1 MVVVSYSVLDAMNAL
16 DLRGDRI
23 MTPTP
28 PSDFSISFSE
38 VEWLRF
44 MTSDKRRPNV
54 LVSCSNSG
62 VGPVVARL
70 TSVCAR
76 PLHNRHLPGPLNL
89 HEVTS
94 GTLLLSDV
102 AQMTLDQQLE
112 LHEWMGGHREDVQ
125 IISVT
130 TGRLADLLESGQF
143 YEGLFYRLNVI
154 TLQAIV
160 GESRGGGRPD
170 MRPPYR
176 ALPAGLECTPPVR
189 QSIGV

>member
-1 MVVVSYSVLDAMNAL
+1 
-16 DLRGDRI
+16 

-38 VEWLRF
+38 VEWFRF
-44 MTSDKRRPNV
+44 MTSDKRGPNV

-70 TSVCAR
+70 MSVCPR
-76 PLHNRHLPGPLNL
+76 PVHNRHLPGPLNL
-89 HEVTS
+89 REVTS
-94 GTLLLSDV
+94 GTLLLWDV
-102 AQMTLDQQLE
+102 ALLTLDQQME
-112 LHEWMGGHREDVQ
+112 LHEWMTARRQDVQ

-130 TGRLADLLESGQF
+130 AARLADLAESRQF

-154 TLQAIV
+154 TLHAIV
-160 GESRGGGRPD
+160 GESRGEGRPD
-170 MRPPYR
+170 RRPYG
-176 ALPAGLECTPPVR
+176 ALPPGLDRPPPVR

>member
-1 MVVVSYSVLDAMNAL
+1 
-16 DLRGDRI
+16 

-89 HEVTS
+89 QEVTS
-94 GTLLLSDV
+94 GTLLLWDV
-102 AQMTLDQQLE
+102 ALLTLDQQME
-112 LHEWMGGHREDVQ
+112 LHEWMAKRRQDVQ
-125 IISVT
+125 IISMT
-130 TGRLADLLESGQF
+130 AARLADLVQSGQF

-154 TLQAIV
+154 TLRAIV
-160 GESRGGGRPD
+160 GESRGGARPD
-170 MRPPYR
+170 TRPYR
-176 ALPAGLECTPPVR
+176 VLPPGLDCTPAVC

>member
-1 MVVVSYSVLDAMNAL
+1 
-16 DLRGDRI
+16 

-44 MTSDKRRPNV
+44 MTSDRRRPNL

-70 TSVCAR
+70 TSVCAG

-89 HEVTS
+89 REVTS
-94 GTLLLSDV
+94 GTLLLWDV
-102 AQMTLDQQLE
+102 AQLTLDQQME
-112 LHEWMGGHREDVQ
+112 LHEWMGGHRKDVQ
-125 IISVT
+125 IVSVT
-130 TGRLADLLESGQF
+130 AGRLADLVDSGQF

-154 TLQAIV
+154 TLQAVV
-160 GESRGGGRPD
+160 GESRGGTRPD
-170 MRPPYR
+170 IRSYR
-176 ALPAGLECTPPVR
+176 ALPPGLDWTPPVR

>member
-1 MVVVSYSVLDAMNAL
+1 
-16 DLRGDRI
+16 

-44 MTSDKRRPNV
+44 MTSDKRRPNI

-70 TSVCAR
+70 TGVCAR
-76 PLHNRHLPGPLNL
+76 PLHSRHLPGPLNL
-89 HEVTS
+89 QEVTS
-94 GTLLLSDV
+94 GTLLLWDV
-102 AQMTLDQQLE
+102 AQMTLDEQME
-112 LHEWMGGHREDVQ
+112 LHEWMGGRRQDVQ

-130 TGRLADLLESGQF
+130 AARLADQVESGQF
-143 YEGLFYRLNVI
+143 YEGLWYRLNVI
-154 TLQAIV
+154 TLQAVV
-160 GESRGGGRPD
+160 GDGRGGGRPD
-170 MRPPYR
+170 SRSYR
-176 ALPAGLECTPPVR
+176 TLPSGLDCTPPVR